1 MNATPEPRGTVVD
14 APGGRE
20 LQLRREFTAGID
32 RVWAALT
39 TSAGLEPWIGRIE
52 GDPASGRVTFFMTA
66 EGGDVPPE
74 ECVITECTPPRT
86 FSIDTSVG
94 EDAWHLR
101 VALSEDGGGTRLLFA
116 QVLGAEP
123 AGSVGPGWE
132 YYLDR
137 LGCALAGEDVAGVV
151 WDDYYPALKDHY
163 DALAR

>member
-1 MNATPEPRGTVVD
+1 MNATPEPRGAVVD

-74 ECVITECTPPRT
+74 ECVITECTPPRA

-137 LGCALAGEDVAGVV
+137 LGCALAGEDVAGVI